1 MIWTIA
7 NREMKN
13 LFLSP
18 LAWIVLGVAQV
29 IFGMIFSSVMNDY
42 GSGQTAGNA
51 GITAYILQPMFGL
64 VPFVLVIVVPL
75 LTMRLI
81 AEERRNRTLVLL
93 MSAPVS
99 MTEIVLGKFLGV
111 LLYLFIL
118 SALIFVMAL
127 SLLFGGTLDFGLLL
141 SSLLGL
147 MLLLSSFT
155 AIGIFM
161 STLTK
166 SPTLAAVGSFGM
178 LFLLWMFALSANVY
192 GENVLSYLSIIEHYV
207 PFIQGLFNTRDLVY
221 FLVITAVFLVL
232 SVRRLNMDRLGA

>member
-7 NREMKN
+7 YRELRN

-18 LAWIVLGVAQV
+18 LAWIVLAIAQV
-29 IFGMIFSSVMNDY
+29 IFALIFSSVIVDF
-42 GSGQTAGNA
+42 GTDQSAQSS

-81 AEERRNRTLVLL
+81 AEERRNHTLVLL
-93 MSAPVS
+93 VSAPIS
-99 MTEIVLGKFLGV
+99 MMEIVLGKFFGV
-111 LLYLFIL
+111 LLYLLIL
-118 SALIFVMAL
+118 SVLIIVMAL
-127 SLLFGGTLDFGLLL
+127 SLLVGGTLDFGLLL

-147 MLLLSSFT
+147 VLMLSSFT
-155 AIGIFM
+155 AIGVFM

-166 SPTLAAVGSFGM
+166 SPTLAAIGSFGM
-178 LFLLWMFALSANVY
+178 LFLLWMFALSSNIW
-192 GENVLSYLSIIEHYV
+192 GDNVLSYLSIIEHYV
-207 PFIQGLFNTRDLVY
+207 PFIQGLFNTRDLIY
-221 FLVITAVFLVL
+221 FLTVTAVFLVF